1 MLWKLFQS
9 KWTAVGWT
17 IIIFIL
23 MILPPGSLPNRG
35 IFGVPN
41 LDKLVHMVM
50 FGGFVWF
57 WYYSR
62 NGDGKTK
69 GLLFRLVL
77 LSAVYGIS
85 MEFVQENF
93 TERNF
98 DIWDIVAD
106 ISGAALVWIWITKRG
121 QKVSPYGNRG
131 RNQN

>member
-62 NGDGKTK
+62 NTESKTK
-69 GLLFRLVL
+69 SLLFRLVL

-106 ISGAALVWIWITKRG
+106 ISGATLVWIWINKWG
-121 QKVSPYGNRG
+121 KK
-131 RNQN
+131 

>member
-9 KWTAVGWT
+9 KWTAIGWT
-17 IIIFIL
+17 LFIFIL
-23 MILPPGSLPNRG
+23 MLLPPGSLPKRG

-50 FGGFVWF
+50 FGGFVWL

-62 NGDGKTK
+62 NTESKTR

-93 TERNF
+93 TERHF
-98 DIWDIVAD
+98 DIWDVVAD
-106 ISGAALVWIWITKRG
+106 IGGAALVWIWITKWG

>member
-17 IIIFIL
+17 IFIFIL
-23 MILPPGSLPNRG
+23 MLLPPGSLPKRG

-50 FGGFVWF
+50 FGGFVWL

-62 NGDGKTK
+62 NTENKTK

-77 LSAVYGIS
+77 ISAVYGIS

-93 TERNF
+93 TDRHF

-106 ISGAALVWIWITKRG
+106 ISGAVLVWIWITKWG